1 MLKVDIC
8 NISSCIDKWTG
19 YIDQSL
25 CLRAPVALSTASAG
39 HMEERVQLKLKP
51 TTYIKYAVA
60 VCAVAKHRMKV
71 SSYSSLKVGAA
82 GRMLQDAAGAAAA
95 HKATLPPPA
104 ACSPRQQPFI
114 KTFGSYLSNFLL
126 P

>member
-1 MLKVDIC
+1 MNVEAKVDIC

-39 HMEERVQLKLKP
+39 HMEERVQQKLKP

-60 VCAVAKHRMKV
+60 
-71 SSYSSLKVGAA
+71 
-82 GRMLQDAAGAAAA
+82 
-95 HKATLPPPA
+95 
-104 ACSPRQQPFI
+104 
-114 KTFGSYLSNFLL
+114 GS
-126 P
+126 